1 MGTSRTP
8 LLYARRAS
16 GLLFSGSSA
25 VSLDDIIK
33 ALFVY
38 NYATR
43 KGWMMATQK
52 KLQKE
57 DIERARQ
64 VLLAAIYSEMPD
76 DRFIKKQA
84 VKQLLSTLIAARDS
98 GMPFEKIAEIL
109 KSTGLEISTETL
121 RSYFFELKTQ
131 EELSAEAQR
140 HAKKVIQTKS
150 ALDKR
155 ALEQHVEHA
164 AAVAVGHVRRVQ
176 PTPRLVNA
184 FDMPTGT
191 EGEGTTQVAAPT
203 EKRITNITTV
213 RPATPAAPNPPQAA
227 DSARFKSEKRGVDA
241 KPRTVASQA
250 LPTSEISKSELSAGD
265 VEQGALTLA
274 TIESASLASEERSVL
289 EEDIELRGDLVFY
302 VSGQPFRGLLTKK
315 QIHLLKTVGR
325 IVAPTKGKSSKDFV
339 AMPPKL

>member
-1 MGTSRTP
+1 
-8 LLYARRAS
+8 
-16 GLLFSGSSA
+16 
-25 VSLDDIIK
+25 
-33 ALFVY
+33 
-38 NYATR
+38 
-43 KGWMMATQK
+43 MATQK
-52 KLQKE
+52 RLQKE

-98 GMPFEKIAEIL
+98 GMPFERIAETL
-109 KSTGLEISTETL
+109 KSAGLEISTETL

-140 HAKKVIQTKS
+140 HAKKVIQTKGV
-150 ALDKR
+150 LEKR

-176 PTPRLVNA
+176 ATPRLVNA
-184 FDMPTGT
+184 FETAVAL
-191 EGEGTTQVAAPT
+191 EGEGNAKPAVTA
-203 EKRITNITTV
+203 ERRITNITAV
-213 RPATPAAPNPPQAA
+213 RPAAPAAPNPPQAA
-227 DSARFKSEKRGVDA
+227 DSARFRSENGGTNA
-241 KPRTVASQA
+241 PPPREEPVA
-250 LPTSEISKSELSAGD
+250 LPTSEALQDSQAAGSA
-265 VEQGALTLA
+265 EQGTLTLA
-274 TIESASLASEERSVL
+274 AIEQASMASEERSIL
-289 EEDIELRGDLVFY
+289 EDDVELRGNLVFY
-302 VSGQPFRGLLTKK
+302 VSGQPFRGMLTKK